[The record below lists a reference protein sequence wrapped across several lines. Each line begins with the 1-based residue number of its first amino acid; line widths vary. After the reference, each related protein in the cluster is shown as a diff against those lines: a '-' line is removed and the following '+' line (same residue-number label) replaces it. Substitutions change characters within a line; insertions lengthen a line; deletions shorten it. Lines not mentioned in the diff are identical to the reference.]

1 MLHLKTTDNA
11 GHCPQVPQRKLW
23 GGGYS
28 SPIPPSWAQ
37 CAGKSLDGLGSPVS
51 LSLPPWDGG
60 DGGRD
65 KKRNNSSGIH
75 TQLSTKLKG
84 KEKQLLQ
91 AATQP
96 GTQRS
101 WRDPSVGHEL
111 CNPIAK
117 TALRK
122 FPRKSKWTQE
132 QAQTRNSSTA
142 ADPISPKHKSSPLPP
157 GSPPNSTTT
166 PWSCTQSTPDP
177 AVPCPGHS
185 GDQDVTRALPATQS

>member
-1 MLHLKTTDNA
+1 MASIKYWFQANA
-11 GHCPQVPQRKLW
+11 APENHRQCRPLSPGAPKEAVGR
-23 GGGYS
+23 S

-37 CAGKSLDGLGSPVS
+37 HAGKSLDGLGSPVS
-51 LSLPPWDGG
+51 LSFPPWDGG

-166 PWSCTQSTPDP
+166 PWSCTQSTQTL
-177 AVPCPGHS
+177 PCPAL
-185 GDQDVTRALPATQS
+185 DTAMTRT